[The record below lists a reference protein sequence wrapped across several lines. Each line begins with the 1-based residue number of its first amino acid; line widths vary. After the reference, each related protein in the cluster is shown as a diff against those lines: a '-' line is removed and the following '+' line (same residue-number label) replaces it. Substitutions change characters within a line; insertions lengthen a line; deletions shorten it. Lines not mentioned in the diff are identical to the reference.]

1 MAGGH
6 KERAHALL
14 GPSGAHRWMVCTPS
28 ARLEEQFPDTAGEAA
43 AEGTLAHELAEI
55 KLRHYF
61 QTTDFGKQKYTRAVN
76 KLKKDPLWANEMEEH
91 TDFYLDYVKQVA
103 LSERTHPSVMIEQK
117 LNLDSYIPD
126 GFGTADCILIRGE
139 VLHVMDF
146 KYGKGVPVSA
156 EHNPQMMLYALG
168 AYEAYKI
175 LYRIHTIRMTIV
187 QPRLDSISEW
197 ECTLPDLL
205 AFGEEVKQKA
215 MLAMEGKGE
224 FSPGEDTCRF
234 CRARKT
240 CRARAEEN
248 VKLAGFVQQ
257 KPPLISN
264 EEVGN
269 YLRQGQDVAKWL
281 SDLQEYALGECL
293 AGKEVP
299 GWKAVEGRSVR
310 AWTDMDA
317 AFAKLEAGGIPAALL
332 WEKKPLTLAQV
343 EKEVGKA
350 EFSALVGDMVVK
362 NPGKPTLVP
371 ETDERPAVTNKITA
385 AEAFGG
391 EQAC

>member
-103 LSERTHPSVMIEQK
+103 LSERTHPSVMSEQK

-187 QPRLDSISEW
+187 QPRLDSISEC

-281 SDLQEYALGECL
+281 SDLQEYALRECL

-371 ETDERPAVTNKITA
+371 ETDKRPAVTNKITA

>member
-28 ARLEEQFPDTAGEAA
+28 ARLEEQFPDIAGEAA

-55 KLRHYF
+55 KLRRHF

-91 TDFYLDYVKQVA
+91 TDFYLDYVKRVA
-103 LSERTHPSVMIEQK
+103 LSERTYPSVMIEQK
-117 LNLDSYIPD
+117 LNLDAYIPG

-215 MLAMEGKGE
+215 KLAVEGKGE
-224 FSPGEDTCRF
+224 FAPGEDTCRF

-240 CRARAEEN
+240 CRARADEN
-248 VKLAGFVQQ
+248 VKLARFVQQ

-264 EEVGN
+264 EEVGT

-281 SDLQEYALGECL
+281 SDLKEYALGECL
-293 AGKEVP
+293 AGKKVP

-332 WEKKPLTLAQV
+332 WEKTPLTLAQV

-350 EFSALVGDMVVK
+350 DFSALVGDMVVK
-362 NPGKPTLVP
+362 SPGKPTLVP

>member
-1 MAGGH
+1 MAVGH
-6 KERAHALL
+6 KERAHAFL

-350 EFSALVGDMVVK
+350 EFSTLVGDMVAK

-371 ETDERPAVTNKITA
+371 ETDKRPAVTNKITA

>member
-91 TDFYLDYVKQVA
+91 TDFYLEYVKQVA

-240 CRARAEEN
+240 CLARAEEN

-257 KPPLISN
+257 KPPSI
-264 EEVGN
+264 
-269 YLRQGQDVAKWL
+269 
-281 SDLQEYALGECL
+281 
-293 AGKEVP
+293 
-299 GWKAVEGRSVR
+299 
-310 AWTDMDA
+310 
-317 AFAKLEAGGIPAALL
+317 I
-332 WEKKPLTLAQV
+332 
-343 EKEVGKA
+343 
-350 EFSALVGDMVVK
+350 MV
-362 NPGKPTLVP
+362 
-371 ETDERPAVTNKITA
+371 
-385 AEAFGG
+385 
-391 EQAC
+391 